1 LFELRNKFRGE
12 NKELVKVAELK
23 RMEQGRKT
31 MEEFMQEFRRVVR
44 KSKCKGRALIKK
56 FKRGIN
62 EVIIRKLMKVERLS
76 TSIEQWYEQAINLD
90 RY

>member
-1 LFELRNKFRGE
+1 
-12 NKELVKVAELK
+12 
-23 RMEQGRKT
+23 
-31 MEEFMQEFRRVVR
+31 
-44 KSKCKGRALIKK
+44 LIKE